1 MHIHHVAIW
10 TQDLEKLKSFYE
22 TYFDAKA
29 GDKYTNPAKKYE
41 SYFLTFDSGA
51 KLELMHRPDIPMR
64 PGDPQTQCS
73 GYTHISI
80 AIGSVEQVDHLT
92 SRLQNDGYAL
102 MDGPRRT
109 GDGYYESLVL
119 DPDGNRVEI
128 TV

>member
-1 MHIHHVAIW
+1 MHIHHIAIW

-22 TYFDAKA
+22 TYFEAKA
-29 GDKYTNPAKKYE
+29 GEKYSNPAKRYE

-51 KLELMHRPDIPMR
+51 KLELMHRPDIPLR
-64 PGDPQTQCS
+64 PGESQTQFS
-73 GYTHISI
+73 GYAHISI
-80 AIGSVEQVDHLT
+80 ATGSVEQVDHLT
-92 SRLQNDGYAL
+92 LRLQNDGYPL